1 MFPFSDFVG
10 IKKAGDDCYSTARE
24 TSGLCKITIEKAN
37 EMVSFGRELQDTL
50 KDVVGGGRS
59 GTRAVAK
66 SSSFDA
72 SKFAIIQDLVD
83 GDKIK
88 EATKLAKDLSG
99 LSLECVD
106 KSKEM
111 MVAMERGI
119 DALVSSIPNPSN
131 RIPWNCSQWSAF
143 FFHCPNAFLV

>member
-50 KDVVGGGRS
+50 KDVVGGGRNGNGN

-119 DALVSSIPNPSN
+119 DALVSTLWG
-131 RIPWNCSQWSAF
+131 R
-143 FFHCPNAFLV
+143 L